1 MSAQLT
7 IEFEKVR
14 DHRGDQ
20 CSRILEWLQK
30 GNRITPLEALSRFQ
44 CLRLGGRIFDLRKQG
59 WNVQKEMV
67 QTPSGKHVASYYLVN
82 EQ

>member
-20 CSRILEWLQK
+20 ASRILEFLK
-30 GNRITPLEALSRFQ
+30 AGNRITPLQALEMFG
-44 CLRLGGRIFDLRKQG
+44 CLRLGGRIYDLKQEG
-59 WNVQKEMV
+59 WNIIPEMI
-67 QTPSGKHVASYYLVN
+67 TLPNGKRVAEYHL